1 MDYRRLQHSY
11 PPRPSPLGAS
21 QEARDPQQFPA
32 PFTESRQET
41 EKPRPYPS
49 PSSNTTPSPSQLY
62 HSTAL
67 RTSRGDTSSAYFP
80 RNGPTQSHRR
90 HGSLETRN
98 NEQTHRRNNSQPQ
111 ALRYR
116 EGASVMN
123 NTPSQHETARRTS
136 QGSSGS
142 PRFSGE
148 HPTWAREPRA
158 TVLVAIHGFR
168 HSSDR
173 DMRGPNERS
182 AQPALES
189 RQMPPPSPPHSYSSR
204 AQSTHTPGG
213 SLSSRDVPSN
223 QVLRQGSSMSISA
236 MLGSDPDRSAR
247 EPTRE
252 PARESAPF
260 FSRPPAS
267 SVFGNAPLSSSSAAM
282 SPPTAP
288 ARPSPL
294 DNSFFRRSHTPEKP
308 FSKPQGA
315 RTYRSG
321 SGGGSSVSGEQSVFG
336 GLTRSSLSQYPEKP
350 HSTHPSPRI
359 STAEPPYSEPRRMSL
374 NGPITRP
381 SSQPPHA
388 DAHTRPPGYSPISQP
403 GGAADR
409 SFESGPRPASGS
421 YGSHDPQHGRFGNI
435 FGERRSEETA
445 QRERERAPA
454 HGSDVKLSQPESYR
468 YGSLYSE
475 RDPLDRHKSGST
487 WDHGRSHP
495 PSPESKRFP
504 APEHGSGFGF
514 GAIQSYTKSLG
525 SQPGGNRQPQTTL
538 QSRNNQPTPPPH
550 DPYLRHQ
557 GQPPRIGSTPA
568 ITASTAAA
576 SSGLAALADEGRR
589 KGNDELLHHRSLLAV
604 GVDGKR
610 GGRASPL
617 PQAVQGAQAPYI
629 GPTGEPA
636 IKNELGRV
644 FSGIGSGVGGVTAAT
659 GGSGPSTPLGSS
671 PFKRDSFT
679 GRSINGEGMDEASKL
694 ARPSSAAGR
703 RSRKSREEEQ
713 MEIEANDARGILS
726 ARNARRARHSH
737 HHHHHHHHH
746 RHKGDEEAATLSSL
760 QRPSFFHRTSP
771 AEPPGAHHHHQ
782 HHHHHHHHAPRPAAI
797 SAASPIREPRTTV
810 NLQPL
815 LSSVAH
821 LPRHHL
827 GSTLYTPRIRTPTA
841 KSSLDSSKFGYT
853 TTPQP
858 LPRFEQREN
867 CTFTVRVPRFRI
879 DQSHREEI
887 CARRA
892 LWGTGV
898 YTDDSDPVA
907 AAIHSGFIRGAWGD
921 DVDESM
927 LDLEIKDTYQHAPLP
942 EPTTEGNPPA
952 KGPRLPPIPPT
963 DKDLHITLLVLPRVA
978 QYDSTLMFG
987 LKSRKWDGRHDGMS
1001 FKVHAVDWVDEGVAR
1016 GEERSGEARRKRL
1029 RTLMQTGR
1037 ICTGPAMAKMDEL
1050 RRNGVQVPRAI
1061 DGQDQPTAVQP
1072 VS

>member
-21 QEARDPQQFPA
+21 QEPRDPRQFA
-32 PFTESRQET
+32 VPFTESQPET
-41 EKPRPYPS
+41 DKPRPYPS
-49 PSSNTTPSPSQLY
+49 PSSNNTPSPSQLY
-62 HSTAL
+62 QSTTS
-67 RTSRGDTSSAYFP
+67 RNTSRGDPSSAYFP
-80 RNGPTQSHRR
+80 RNGPTQAHRR

-98 NEQTHRRNNSQPQ
+98 HEQTHRRNNSQPQ
-111 ALRYR
+111 VVRYR
-116 EGASVMN
+116 EG
-123 NTPSQHETARRTS
+123 
-136 QGSSGS
+136 
-142 PRFSGE
+142 
-148 HPTWAREPRA
+148 
-158 TVLVAIHGFR
+158 
-168 HSSDR
+168 
-173 DMRGPNERS
+173 PNEQS
-182 AQPALES
+182 APPAFGN

-204 AQSTHTPGG
+204 PQPTHAPGG
-213 SLSSRDVPSN
+213 SLMSRDVPKG
-223 QVLRQGSSMSISA
+223 QAHRPGSSMSISA
-236 MLGSDPDRSAR
+236 MLGSDPDRPAR
-247 EPTRE
+247 EST
-252 PARESAPF
+252 RESAPF

-267 SVFGNAPLSSSSAAM
+267 SIFGNAPSSAAM

-321 SGGGSSVSGEQSVFG
+321 SGGGSSLGGEQSVFG

-350 HSTHPSPRI
+350 HSTHPSPRM
-359 STAEPPYSEPRRMSL
+359 STAEPPYNEPRRMSL
-374 NGPITRP
+374 SGPIARP

-388 DAHTRPPGYSPISQP
+388 DASTRPPGYSPISQP
-403 GGAADR
+403 GGVADR
-409 SFESGPRPASGS
+409 PFESGPRPASGS
-421 YGSHDPQHGRFGNI
+421 YGSHDPQHGRFANM
-435 FGERRSEETA
+435 FGERRSEDTA
-445 QRERERAPA
+445 PRERERAPA
-454 HGSDVKLSQPESYR
+454 HGSDAKLTQPGSYR
-468 YGSLYSE
+468 YGSHYGE
-475 RDPLDRHKSGST
+475 RDPLDRHQSGST

-525 SQPGGNRQPQTTL
+525 SQPGGNRLSQIPITI
-538 QSRNNQPTPPPH
+538 QSRNSQPTPPPSH

-557 GQPPRIGSTPA
+557 GPPRISSTPA
-568 ITASTAAA
+568 ISASTAAA

-589 KGNDELLHHRSLLAV
+589 KGSEELLHHRSLLAV
-604 GVDGKR
+604 GADGKR

-629 GPTGEPA
+629 GPAGEPA

-671 PFKRDSFT
+671 PFKRDSLT
-679 GRSINGEGMDEASKL
+679 GRSNGDGIDEASKL

-703 RSRKSREEEQ
+703 RSRKSRDEEQ
-713 MEIEANDARGILS
+713 MELEANDARGILS
-726 ARNARRARHSH
+726 ARNARRSRHSH

-746 RHKGDEEAATLSSL
+746 RHKADEEAATLSSL
-760 QRPSFFHRTSP
+760 QRPTFFHRTSP
-771 AEPPGAHHHHQ
+771 ADPSAAHHHHP
-782 HHHHHHHHAPRPAAI
+782 HHHHHHHHVPRPAAI
-797 SAASPIREPRTTV
+797 PAASPIREPRTTV
-810 NLQPL
+810 NLEPL

-827 GSTLYTPRIRTPTA
+827 GSTLYTPRIGTPTA

-879 DQSHREEI
+879 NQSHREEI

-927 LDLEIKDTYQHAPLP
+927 LDLEIKDTYHHAPPP
-942 EPTTEGNPPA
+942 EATPDGASPT

-978 QYDSTLMFG
+978 QYDSTLLFG

-1037 ICTGPAMAKMDEL
+1037 ICTGPAMAKLDEL
-1050 RRNGVQVPRAI
+1050 RRSGVQVPRAI
-1061 DGQDQPTAVQP
+1061 DGQDQPAAVQP

>member
-1 MDYRRLQHSY
+1 MEYRRLQHSY

-21 QEARDPQQFPA
+21 QEPRDPQFA
-32 PFTESRQET
+32 TPFTESRQEAD
-41 EKPRPYPS
+41 KPRPYPS

-62 HSTAL
+62 QSTAS
-67 RTSRGDTSSAYFP
+67 RTLNTSGGDTSSAYFP
-80 RNGPTQSHRR
+80 RNDPTQTHRR

-98 NEQTHRRNNSQPQ
+98 HEQTHRRNNSQPQ
-111 ALRYR
+111 AMVPMPQIEDSKDRTCAVVGLHFVTLFQSAFWGLL
-116 EGASVMN
+116 GASVMN
-123 NTPSQHETARRTS
+123 HMPSQHETARRTS
-136 QGSSGS
+136 QGSSAS
-142 PRFSGE
+142 P
-148 HPTWAREPRA
+148 
-158 TVLVAIHGFR
+158 GFP
-168 HSSDR
+168 
-173 DMRGPNERS
+173 GPNEQS
-182 AQPALES
+182 APPAFGN
-189 RQMPPPSPPHSYSSR
+189 RQMPPPSPPHTYSSR

-213 SLSSRDVPSN
+213 SLMPRDVPGA
-223 QVLRQGSSMSISA
+223 QAYRPGSSMSISA
-236 MLGSDPDRSAR
+236 MLGSDADRAAR
-247 EPTRE
+247 D

-267 SVFGNAPLSSSSAAM
+267 SMFGNAPPSSSSAAM

-294 DNSFFRRSHTPEKP
+294 DNSFFRRSHTPEKS
-308 FSKPQGA
+308 FSKPQGP

-321 SGGGSSVSGEQSVFG
+321 SGGGSSQGGEQSVFG

-359 STAEPPYSEPRRMSL
+359 STAEPPYTEPRRMSL

-388 DAHTRPPGYSPISQP
+388 DAPTRPPGYSPISQP
-403 GGAADR
+403 GGVADR
-409 SFESGPRPASGS
+409 SFETGPRPAAGS
-421 YGSHDPQHGRFGNI
+421 YGSHDPQHGRFANI
-435 FGERRSEETA
+435 FGERHSEDPA
-445 QRERERAPA
+445 QRERDRAPT
-454 HGSDVKLSQPESYR
+454 HGSDAKLNQPGSYQ
-468 YGSLYSE
+468 YGSHYGE
-475 RDPLDRHKSGST
+475 RDPLDRHQSSST

-525 SQPGGNRQPQTTL
+525 SQPGGNRQPQISL
-538 QSRNNQPTPPPH
+538 QSRSSQPTPPPPH

-557 GQPPRIGSTPA
+557 GQPSRIGSTPA

-576 SSGLAALADEGRR
+576 SSGLAALADEGNR
-589 KGNDELLHHRSLLAV
+589 KGSDELLHHRSLLTV

-629 GPTGEPA
+629 GPASEPA

-659 GGSGPSTPLGSS
+659 GGSGPSTPLGTS
-671 PFKRDSFT
+671 PFKRDSLT
-679 GRSINGEGMDEASKL
+679 GRSMNGEGTDEASKL

-703 RSRKSREEEQ
+703 RSRKTRDEEQ
-713 MEIEANDARGILS
+713 MEIEANDARGLLS
-726 ARNARRARHSH
+726 ARNARRSRHSH

-746 RHKGDEEAATLSSL
+746 RRHKADEEAVTLSSL
-760 QRPSFFHRTSP
+760 QRPTFFHRTSP
-771 AEPPGAHHHHQ
+771 AEPPATHHHHQ
-782 HHHHHHHHAPRPAAI
+782 HHHHHHHHAPRPATI
-797 SAASPIREPRTTV
+797 PAASPIREPRTTV
-810 NLQPL
+810 NLEPL

-827 GSTLYTPRIRTPTA
+827 GSTLYTPRISSPTA

-879 DQSHREEI
+879 NQSHREEI

-921 DVDESM
+921 DVDDM
-927 LDLEIKDTYQHAPLP
+927 HRHPKPLMA
-942 EPTTEGNPPA
+942 T
-952 KGPRLPPIPPT
+952 PRLRAHAYHRSPPT
-963 DKDLHITLLVLPRVA
+963 DKDLHITLL
-978 QYDSTLMFG
+978 YDSTLMFG
-987 LKSRKWDGRHDGMS
+987 LKSRKWAGQHDGMS

-1037 ICTGPAMAKMDEL
+1037 ICTGPAMAKIDEL
-1050 RRNGVQVPRAI
+1050 RRGGVQVPRPI
-1061 DGQDQPTAVQP
+1061 DGQDQPAAVQP

>member
-11 PPRPSPLGAS
+11 PPRPSPLGTS
-21 QEARDPQQFPA
+21 QEPRDPRHFTV
-32 PFTESRQET
+32 PFTESHQPET
-41 EKPRPYPS
+41 DKPRSYHS
-49 PSSNTTPSPSQLY
+49 PSSNATPSPSQLY
-62 HSTAL
+62 QSTAS
-67 RTSRGDTSSAYFP
+67 RTNTRGDTSSAYFP
-80 RNGPTQSHRR
+80 RNGPTQAHRR

-98 NEQTHRRNNSQPQ
+98 HEQMHRRNNSQPQ
-111 ALRYR
+111 AVRYR
-116 EGASVMN
+116 EGLLGSSVMN
-123 NTPSQHETARRTS
+123 HTPSQQETTRRTS

-142 PRFSGE
+142 P
-148 HPTWAREPRA
+148 
-158 TVLVAIHGFR
+158 GFP
-168 HSSDR
+168 
-173 DMRGPNERS
+173 GPNEQS
-182 AQPALES
+182 APAFGN

-204 AQSTHTPGG
+204 AQPTNAPGG
-213 SLSSRDVPSN
+213 SLMSRDVPGA
-223 QVLRQGSSMSISA
+223 QTHRPGSSMSISA
-236 MLGSDPDRSAR
+236 MLGSDPDRPAR
-247 EPTRE
+247 EP
-252 PARESAPF
+252 APF

-267 SVFGNAPLSSSSAAM
+267 SIFGNAPSSSAAM

-294 DNSFFRRSHTPEKP
+294 DNSFFRRSHTPEKSL
-308 FSKPQGA
+308 SKPQGA

-321 SGGGSSVSGEQSVFG
+321 SGGGSSVPAGEQSVSG
-336 GLTRSSLSQYPEKP
+336 GVTRSSLSQYPEKP
-350 HSTHPSPRI
+350 HSTHPSPRM
-359 STAEPPYSEPRRMSL
+359 STAEPPYNEPRRMSL
-374 NGPITRP
+374 SGPIARP

-388 DAHTRPPGYSPISQP
+388 DAPTRPPATARSPSPEGSRIAPS
-403 GGAADR
+403 
-409 SFESGPRPASGS
+409 SPALGL
-421 YGSHDPQHGRFGNI
+421 HLGRTEVMIRNM
-435 FGERRSEETA
+435 RRSEDTA
-445 QRERERAPA
+445 QRERDRAPA
-454 HGSDVKLSQPESYR
+454 QGSDAKLIQPGSYR
-468 YGSLYSE
+468 YGSHYGE
-475 RDPLDRHKSGST
+475 RDPLDRHQSGST
-487 WDHGRSHP
+487 WDHARSHP

-504 APEHGSGFGF
+504 APEHGSAFGF

-525 SQPGGNRQPQTTL
+525 SQPGGHRQSQISL
-538 QSRNNQPTPPPH
+538 QSRSSQPTPPPSH

-568 ITASTAAA
+568 MSASTAAA

-589 KGNDELLHHRSLLAV
+589 KGSEELLHHRSLLAV

-617 PQAVQGAQAPYI
+617 PQAVQGAQAPYL
-629 GPTGEPA
+629 GPAGVSA

-671 PFKRDSFT
+671 PFKRDSLT
-679 GRSINGEGMDEASKL
+679 GRSNGDGMDEASKL

-703 RSRKSREEEQ
+703 RSRKSRDEEQ
-713 MEIEANDARGILS
+713 MELEANDAQGLLS
-726 ARNARRARHSH
+726 ARNARRSRHSH

-746 RHKGDEEAATLSSL
+746 RHKADEEAATLSSL
-760 QRPSFFHRTSP
+760 QRPTFFHRTSP
-771 AEPPGAHHHHQ
+771 ADPSAAHHHHQ
-782 HHHHHHHHAPRPAAI
+782 HHHHRHHHVPRPAI
-797 SAASPIREPRTTV
+797 IPAASPIREPRTTV
-810 NLQPL
+810 NLEPL

-827 GSTLYTPRIRTPTA
+827 GSTLYTPRISTPTA
-841 KSSLDSSKFGYT
+841 KSSLESSKFGYT

-879 DQSHREEI
+879 NQSHREEI

-927 LDLEIKDTYQHAPLP
+927 LDLEIKDSYQHAPPP
-942 EPTTEGNPPA
+942 EATTNGDSPT
-952 KGPRLPPIPPT
+952 KGPRLPQLPPT
-963 DKDLHITLLVLPRVA
+963 DKDLHITLLVLPRVE
-978 QYDSTLMFG
+978 QYDSTLLFG

-1037 ICTGPAMAKMDEL
+1037 ICTGPTMAKMDEL

-1061 DGQDQPTAVQP
+1061 DDQDQPAAVQP

>member
-1 MDYRRLQHSY
+1 
-11 PPRPSPLGAS
+11 
-21 QEARDPQQFPA
+21 
-32 PFTESRQET
+32 
-41 EKPRPYPS
+41 
-49 PSSNTTPSPSQLY
+49 
-62 HSTAL
+62 
-67 RTSRGDTSSAYFP
+67 
-80 RNGPTQSHRR
+80 
-90 HGSLETRN
+90 
-98 NEQTHRRNNSQPQ
+98 
-111 ALRYR
+111 
-116 EGASVMN
+116 
-123 NTPSQHETARRTS
+123 
-136 QGSSGS
+136 
-142 PRFSGE
+142 
-148 HPTWAREPRA
+148 
-158 TVLVAIHGFR
+158 
-168 HSSDR
+168 
-173 DMRGPNERS
+173 
-182 AQPALES
+182 
-189 RQMPPPSPPHSYSSR
+189 MPPPSPPHTYSSR

-213 SLSSRDVPSN
+213 SLMSRDLPGG
-223 QVLRQGSSMSISA
+223 QAHRPGSSMSISA
-236 MLGSDPDRSAR
+236 MLGSDADRAA
-247 EPTRE
+247 RE

-267 SVFGNAPLSSSSAAM
+267 STFGNAPPSSSSAAM

-294 DNSFFRRSHTPEKP
+294 DNSFFRRSHTPEKS
-308 FSKPQGA
+308 FSKPPGP

-321 SGGGSSVSGEQSVFG
+321 SGGGSSQGGEQPVFG

-359 STAEPPYSEPRRMSL
+359 STAEPPYTEPRRMSL

-388 DAHTRPPGYSPISQP
+388 DAPTRPPGYSPISQP

-409 SFESGPRPASGS
+409 PFESGPRPASGS
-421 YGSHDPQHGRFGNI
+421 YGSHDPQHGRLANI
-435 FGERRSEETA
+435 FGERRSEDTT
-445 QRERERAPA
+445 QRERDQAA
-454 HGSDVKLSQPESYR
+454 THGSDAKLNQPGSYR
-468 YGSLYSE
+468 YGSHYGE
-475 RDPLDRHKSGST
+475 RDPLDRHQSSST

-495 PSPESKRFP
+495 PSPENKRFP

-525 SQPGGNRQPQTTL
+525 SQPGGNRQPQISL
-538 QSRNNQPTPPPH
+538 QSRNSQPTPPPPPH

-557 GQPPRIGSTPA
+557 AQPSRIGSTPV

-589 KGNDELLHHRSLLAV
+589 KGSDELLHHRSLLTV

-629 GPTGEPA
+629 GPAGEPA

-659 GGSGPSTPLGSS
+659 GGSGPSTPLGTS
-671 PFKRDSFT
+671 PFKRDSLT
-679 GRSINGEGMDEASKL
+679 GRPMNGEGMDEASKL

-703 RSRKSREEEQ
+703 RSRKSRDEEQ
-713 MEIEANDARGILS
+713 MEIEANDARGLLS
-726 ARNARRARHSH
+726 ARHARRSRHSH

-746 RHKGDEEAATLSSL
+746 RHKADEEAATLSSL
-760 QRPSFFHRTSP
+760 QRPTFFHRTSP
-771 AEPPGAHHHHQ
+771 AEPPSSHNHHQ
-782 HHHHHHHHAPRPAAI
+782 HHHHHHHHAPRSATIPAV
-797 SAASPIREPRTTV
+797 SPIREPRTTV
-810 NLQPL
+810 NLEPL

-827 GSTLYTPRIRTPTA
+827 GSTLYTPRISPPTA

-879 DQSHREEI
+879 NQSHREEI

-927 LDLEIKDTYQHAPLP
+927 LDLEIKDTYQHAPP
-942 EPTTEGNPPA
+942 PDATDGDSPT

-963 DKDLHITLLVLPRVA
+963 DRDLHITLLVLPRVA

-987 LKSRKWDGRHDGMS
+987 LKSRKWAGHHDGMS

-1037 ICTGPAMAKMDEL
+1037 ICTGPAMAKIDDL
-1050 RRNGVQVPRAI
+1050 RRSGVQVPRPI
-1061 DGQDQPTAVQP
+1061 DGQDQPAAVQP

>member
-21 QEARDPQQFPA
+21 QEPRDPRQFAA
-32 PFTESRQET
+32 PFTESHQLET
-41 EKPRPYPS
+41 DKPRPYPS
-49 PSSNTTPSPSQLY
+49 PASNTTPSPSQLY
-62 HSTAL
+62 QSTAS
-67 RTSRGDTSSAYFP
+67 RTSNTSRGDTSSAYFP
-80 RNGPTQSHRR
+80 RNGPTQAHRR

-98 NEQTHRRNNSQPQ
+98 HEQTHRRNNSQPQ
-111 ALRYR
+111 VVRYR
-116 EGASVMN
+116 EG
-123 NTPSQHETARRTS
+123 
-136 QGSSGS
+136 
-142 PRFSGE
+142 
-148 HPTWAREPRA
+148 
-158 TVLVAIHGFR
+158 
-168 HSSDR
+168 
-173 DMRGPNERS
+173 PNEQS
-182 AQPALES
+182 APAFGN

-204 AQSTHTPGG
+204 AQSTHAPGG
-213 SLSSRDVPSN
+213 PLMSRDAPSN
-223 QVLRQGSSMSISA
+223 QAHRPGSSMSISA

-247 EPTRE
+247 EP
-252 PARESAPF
+252 ARESAPF

-267 SVFGNAPLSSSSAAM
+267 SGFGNAQPSSSSAAM
-282 SPPTAP
+282 SPPNAP
-288 ARPSPL
+288 TRPSPL

-315 RTYRSG
+315 RAYRSG
-321 SGGGSSVSGEQSVFG
+321 SGGGSSLPGGEQSGFG

-350 HSTHPSPRI
+350 HSTHPSPRM
-359 STAEPPYSEPRRMSL
+359 STAEPPYNEPRRMSIS
-374 NGPITRP
+374 GPIARP

-388 DAHTRPPGYSPISQP
+388 DAPTRPPGYSPISQP
-403 GGAADR
+403 GGLADR
-409 SFESGPRPASGS
+409 PFESGPRPASGS
-421 YGSHDPQHGRFGNI
+421 YGSHDPQHGRFANI
-435 FGERRSEETA
+435 FGERRSEDTA
-445 QRERERAPA
+445 PRERERPPA
-454 HGSDVKLSQPESYR
+454 HGSDAKLTQSGSYR
-468 YGSLYSE
+468 YGSHYGE
-475 RDPLDRHKSGST
+475 RDPLDRPQSGST

-525 SQPGGNRQPQTTL
+525 SQPGGNRQPQISV
-538 QSRNNQPTPPPH
+538 QSRNSQPTPPPSH

-568 ITASTAAA
+568 LSASTAAA

-589 KGNDELLHHRSLLAV
+589 KGSEELLHHRSLLAV
-604 GVDGKR
+604 GADGKR

-629 GPTGEPA
+629 GPAGEPA

-671 PFKRDSFT
+671 PFKRDSLT
-679 GRSINGEGMDEASKL
+679 GRPNGDGMDEASKL
-694 ARPSSAAGR
+694 VRPSSAAGR
-703 RSRKSREEEQ
+703 RSRKSRDEEQ
-713 MEIEANDARGILS
+713 MELEANDARGILS
-726 ARNARRARHSH
+726 ARNARRSRHSH

-746 RHKGDEEAATLSSL
+746 RHKADEEAATLSSL
-760 QRPSFFHRTSP
+760 QRPTFFHRTSP
-771 AEPPGAHHHHQ
+771 ADPTAAHHHHQ
-782 HHHHHHHHAPRPAAI
+782 HHHHHHHHVPRPATI
-797 SAASPIREPRTTV
+797 PAASPIREPRTTV
-810 NLQPL
+810 NLEPL

-827 GSTLYTPRIRTPTA
+827 GSTLYTPRIGTPTA

-879 DQSHREEI
+879 NQSHREEI

-927 LDLEIKDTYQHAPLP
+927 LDLEIKDTYQHAPPP
-942 EPTTEGNPPA
+942 EPTTNGDSPA

-1001 FKVHAVDWVDEGVAR
+1001 FKIHAVDWVDEGVAR

-1061 DGQDQPTAVQP
+1061 DDQDQPAAVQP

>member
-21 QEARDPQQFPA
+21 QEPRDPQFA

-41 EKPRPYPS
+41 DKPRPYPS

-62 HSTAL
+62 QSTAS
-67 RTSRGDTSSAYFP
+67 RTSNTSRGDTSSAYFP
-80 RNGPTQSHRR
+80 RNGPTQAHRR

-98 NEQTHRRNNSQPQ
+98 HEQIHRRNNSQPQ
-111 ALRYR
+111 AVRYR
-116 EGASVMN
+116 EGLLGASVMN
-123 NTPSQHETARRTS
+123 HTPSQHETARRTS

-142 PRFSGE
+142 P
-148 HPTWAREPRA
+148 
-158 TVLVAIHGFR
+158 GFP
-168 HSSDR
+168 
-173 DMRGPNERS
+173 GPNGQS
-182 AQPALES
+182 APPAFGN
-189 RQMPPPSPPHSYSSR
+189 RQMPPPSPPHTYSSR

-213 SLSSRDVPSN
+213 SLMSRDLPGG
-223 QVLRQGSSMSISA
+223 QAHRPGSSMSISA
-236 MLGSDPDRSAR
+236 MLGSDADRAAR
-247 EPTRE
+247 EPT
-252 PARESAPF
+252 RESAPF

-267 SVFGNAPLSSSSAAM
+267 SIFGNAPPSSSSAAM

-308 FSKPQGA
+308 FSKPPGP

-321 SGGGSSVSGEQSVFG
+321 SGGGSSQGAEQSVFG

-350 HSTHPSPRI
+350 HSTHPSPRM
-359 STAEPPYSEPRRMSL
+359 STAEPPYTEPRRMSL

-388 DAHTRPPGYSPISQP
+388 DAPTRPPGYSPISQP

-409 SFESGPRPASGS
+409 PFESGPRPASGS
-421 YGSHDPQHGRFGNI
+421 YGNPDPQHGRLANI
-435 FGERRSEETA
+435 FGERRSEDTA
-445 QRERERAPA
+445 QRERERAPT
-454 HGSDVKLSQPESYR
+454 HGSDAKLNQPGSYR
-468 YGSLYSE
+468 YGSHYGE
-475 RDPLDRHKSGST
+475 RDPLDRHQSSST

-525 SQPGGNRQPQTTL
+525 SQPGGNRQPQISL
-538 QSRNNQPTPPPH
+538 QSRNSQPTPPPPH

-557 GQPPRIGSTPA
+557 AQPSRVGSTPV

-589 KGNDELLHHRSLLAV
+589 KGSDELLHHRSLLTV

-629 GPTGEPA
+629 GPAGEPA

-659 GGSGPSTPLGSS
+659 GGSGPSTPLGTS
-671 PFKRDSFT
+671 PFKRDSLT
-679 GRSINGEGMDEASKL
+679 GRSMNGEGMDEASKL

-703 RSRKSREEEQ
+703 RSRKSRDEEQ
-713 MEIEANDARGILS
+713 MEIEANDARGLLS
-726 ARNARRARHSH
+726 ARNARRSRHSH

-746 RHKGDEEAATLSSL
+746 RHKADEEAATLSSL
-760 QRPSFFHRTSP
+760 QRPTFFHRTSP
-771 AEPPGAHHHHQ
+771 AEPPAPHHHHQ
-782 HHHHHHHHAPRPAAI
+782 HHHHHHHHAPRPATI
-797 SAASPIREPRTTV
+797 PAASPIREPRTTV
-810 NLQPL
+810 NLEPL

-827 GSTLYTPRIRTPTA
+827 GSTLYTPRISPPTA

-879 DQSHREEI
+879 NQSHREEI

-892 LWGTGV
+892 LWGTGI

-927 LDLEIKDTYQHAPLP
+927 LDLEIKDTYQHAPPP
-942 EPTTEGNPPA
+942 EATDGETPTT
-952 KGPRLPPIPPT
+952 GPRLPPIPPT

-987 LKSRKWDGRHDGMS
+987 LKSRKWAGHHDGMS

-1050 RRNGVQVPRAI
+1050 RRSGVQVPRPI
-1061 DGQDQPTAVQP
+1061 DGQDQPAAVQP

>member
-1 MDYRRLQHSY
+1 MAPDSRFQGSDLCRGWPPLCHFVADPLLNRLDDS
-11 PPRPSPLGAS
+11 SGALV
-21 QEARDPQQFPA
+21 QVG
-32 PFTESRQET
+32 
-41 EKPRPYPS
+41 
-49 PSSNTTPSPSQLY
+49 SSV
-62 HSTAL
+62 
-67 RTSRGDTSSAYFP
+67 SRGAP
-80 RNGPTQSHRR
+80 AILG
-90 HGSLETRN
+90 L
-98 NEQTHRRNNSQPQ
+98 
-111 ALRYR
+111 AWLL
-116 EGASVMN
+116 GASVMN
-123 NTPSQHETARRTS
+123 NTPSHHETARRTS

-142 PRFSGE
+142 PGFSGE
-148 HPTWAREPRA
+148 YPTWAREPRA
-158 TVLVAIHGFR
+158 TVLVATHGFR

-173 DMRGPNERS
+173 DMRGPNERT
-182 AQPALES
+182 APPTLGN

-204 AQSTHTPGG
+204 AQSTHAPGA
-213 SLSSRDVPSN
+213 SLASRDVPSG
-223 QVLRQGSSMSISA
+223 QALRPGSSMSIST
-236 MLGSDPDRSAR
+236 MLGSDPDRSA
-247 EPTRE
+247 RE

-267 SVFGNAPLSSSSAAM
+267 STFGNAPPSSSSAAM

-321 SGGGSSVSGEQSVFG
+321 SGGGSSVGGEQSVFG

-388 DAHTRPPGYSPISQP
+388 DAPTRPPGYSPISQS
-403 GGAADR
+403 GGVTDR
-409 SFESGPRPASGS
+409 PFESGPRAASGS
-421 YGSHDPQHGRFGNI
+421 YGIHDPQHGRIANI
-435 FGERRSEETA
+435 FGERRSEDTT
-445 QRERERAPA
+445 QRERERAPT
-454 HGSDVKLSQPESYR
+454 HGSDAKLTQPESYR
-468 YGSLYSE
+468 YGSHYGE

-487 WDHGRSHP
+487 WDHGRPHP

-504 APEHGSGFGF
+504 APEHGFGF

-525 SQPGGNRQPQTTL
+525 SQPGGNRQPQISL
-538 QSRNNQPTPPPH
+538 QSRSSQPTPPPH

-644 FSGIGSGVGGVTAAT
+644 FSGIGSGVGGVTAT
-659 GGSGPSTPLGSS
+659 GGSGPSTPLGTS
-671 PFKRDSFT
+671 PFKRDSLT
-679 GRSINGEGMDEASKL
+679 GRSMNEGMDDASKL

-746 RHKGDEEAATLSSL
+746 RHKVDEEAATLSSL

-771 AEPPGAHHHHQ
+771 AELPGAHHHHQ
-782 HHHHHHHHAPRPAAI
+782 HHHHHHHHAPRPATI
-797 SAASPIREPRTTV
+797 PAASPIREPRTTV
-810 NLQPL
+810 NLEPL

-879 DQSHREEI
+879 NDTHREEI

-927 LDLEIKDTYQHAPLP
+927 LDLEIKDTYQHAPPP
-942 EPTTEGNPPA
+942 EATTDGKSPA

-1001 FKVHAVDWVDEGVAR
+1001 FKIHAVDWVDEGVAR

-1050 RRNGVQVPRAI
+1050 RRDGVQVPRVM
-1061 DGQDQPTAVQP
+1061 DGQDQPAAVQP

>member
-1 MDYRRLQHSY
+1 MEYRRLQHSY

-21 QEARDPQQFPA
+21 QEPRDPRQFA
-32 PFTESRQET
+32 VPFTESHQLET
-41 EKPRPYPS
+41 DKPRPYPS
-49 PSSNTTPSPSQLY
+49 SSSNATPSPSPLY
-62 HSTAL
+62 QSATS
-67 RTSRGDTSSAYFP
+67 RTNTSRGDTSSAYLP
-80 RNGPTQSHRR
+80 RNGSTQAHRR
-90 HGSLETRN
+90 YGSLETRN
-98 NEQTHRRNNSQPQ
+98 HEQTHRRNNSQPQ
-111 ALRYR
+111 VRYR
-116 EGASVMN
+116 EGLLGASVMN
-123 NTPSQHETARRTS
+123 HTPPQPETTRRTS
-136 QGSSGS
+136 QGSSRS
-142 PRFSGE
+142 P
-148 HPTWAREPRA
+148 
-158 TVLVAIHGFR
+158 GFPA
-168 HSSDR
+168 S
-173 DMRGPNERS
+173 NEQS
-182 AQPALES
+182 APAFGN

-204 AQSTHTPGG
+204 AQPTHAPGG
-213 SLSSRDVPSN
+213 SLMSRDIPN
-223 QVLRQGSSMSISA
+223 GQAHRPGSSMSISA
-236 MLGSDPDRSAR
+236 MLGSDPDRPA
-247 EPTRE
+247 RE

-267 SVFGNAPLSSSSAAM
+267 SIFGNAPSSSSSAAM
-282 SPPTAP
+282 SPPTAT

-321 SGGGSSVSGEQSVFG
+321 SGGGSSLLGGEQSVFG

-350 HSTHPSPRI
+350 HSTHPSPRM
-359 STAEPPYSEPRRMSL
+359 STAEPPYNEPRRMSL
-374 NGPITRP
+374 SGPIARP

-388 DAHTRPPGYSPISQP
+388 DAPTRPPGYSPISQP
-403 GGAADR
+403 GGVADR
-409 SFESGPRPASGS
+409 TFESGPRPASGS
-421 YGSHDPQHGRFGNI
+421 YGTHDPQHGRFSNM
-435 FGERRSEETA
+435 FGERRSEDTA
-445 QRERERAPA
+445 QRERERAPT
-454 HGSDVKLSQPESYR
+454 HGSDAKLTQSGSYR
-468 YGSLYSE
+468 YGSHYGE
-475 RDPLDRHKSGST
+475 RDPLDRHQSGST

-525 SQPGGNRQPQTTL
+525 SQPGGNRQSQISL
-538 QSRNNQPTPPPH
+538 QSRNSQPTPPPSH

-557 GQPPRIGSTPA
+557 GQPPRIGSTPT
-568 ITASTAAA
+568 ISASTAAA

-589 KGNDELLHHRSLLAV
+589 KGSEELLHHRSLLAV
-604 GVDGKR
+604 GAGGKR

-629 GPTGEPA
+629 GPAGEPA

-671 PFKRDSFT
+671 PFKRDSLT
-679 GRSINGEGMDEASKL
+679 GRSNGEGMDETSKL

-703 RSRKSREEEQ
+703 RSRKSRDEEQ
-713 MEIEANDARGILS
+713 MDLEANDARGILS
-726 ARNARRARHSH
+726 ARNARRSRHSH

-746 RHKGDEEAATLSSL
+746 RHKADEEAATLSSL
-760 QRPSFFHRTSP
+760 QRPTFFHRTSP
-771 AEPPGAHHHHQ
+771 ADPSAPHHHHQ
-782 HHHHHHHHAPRPAAI
+782 HHHHHHHHVSRPAAI
-797 SAASPIREPRTTV
+797 PAASPIREPRTTV
-810 NLQPL
+810 NLEPL

-827 GSTLYTPRIRTPTA
+827 GSTLYTPRISTPTA

-907 AAIHSGFIRGAWGD
+907 AAIHSGFIRGAWGE

-927 LDLEIKDTYQHAPLP
+927 LDLEIKDTYHHAPPP
-942 EPTTEGNPPA
+942 EATADGSPT
-952 KGPRLPPIPPT
+952 KGPRLPPVPPP
-963 DKDLHITLLVLPRVA
+963 DRDLHITLLVLPRVA
-978 QYDSTLMFG
+978 QYDSALLFG
-987 LKSRKWDGRHDGMS
+987 LKSRKWDGHHDGMS

-1037 ICTGPAMAKMDEL
+1037 ICTGPAMAKLDEL
-1050 RRNGVQVPRAI
+1050 RRSGVQVPRAI
-1061 DGQDQPTAVQP
+1061 DSQDQAAPVQP

>member
-1 MDYRRLQHSY
+1 MDYRRLQQSY

-21 QEARDPQQFPA
+21 QGPRDPRQFA
-32 PFTESRQET
+32 GPFTESLQPEND
-41 EKPRPYPS
+41 KPRPYPS
-49 PSSNTTPSPSQLY
+49 PSSTTTPSPSQLY
-62 HSTAL
+62 QSTAS
-67 RTSRGDTSSAYFP
+67 RNTSRGDTSSAYFP
-80 RNGPTQSHRR
+80 RNGPTQAHRR

-98 NEQTHRRNNSQPQ
+98 HEQTQAHRRHGSLETRNHEQTHRRNNSQPQ
-111 ALRYR
+111 AVRYR
-116 EGASVMN
+116 EGLLGASVMT
-123 NTPSQHETARRTS
+123 TPSQHETTRRTS

-142 PRFSGE
+142 P
-148 HPTWAREPRA
+148 
-158 TVLVAIHGFR
+158 GFP
-168 HSSDR
+168 
-173 DMRGPNERS
+173 GPNEQS
-182 AQPALES
+182 APPVFGN

-204 AQSTHTPGG
+204 AQPTHAPGG
-213 SLSSRDVPSN
+213 SLMSRDVPN
-223 QVLRQGSSMSISA
+223 GQAYRPGSSMSISA
-236 MLGSDPDRSAR
+236 MLGSDPDRPA
-247 EPTRE
+247 RE

-267 SVFGNAPLSSSSAAM
+267 SIFANAPPSSSSAAM

-294 DNSFFRRSHTPEKP
+294 DNSFFRRSHTPEKS

-321 SGGGSSVSGEQSVFG
+321 SGGGSSLGGEQSVFG

-350 HSTHPSPRI
+350 HSTHPSPRM
-359 STAEPPYSEPRRMSL
+359 STAEPSYNEPRRMSL
-374 NGPITRP
+374 SGPIARP

-388 DAHTRPPGYSPISQP
+388 DAPTRPPGYSPISQP
-403 GGAADR
+403 GGVADR
-409 SFESGPRPASGS
+409 PLESGPRPASGS
-421 YGSHDPQHGRFGNI
+421 YGNHDPQHGRFANM
-435 FGERRSEETA
+435 FGERRSEDTA
-445 QRERERAPA
+445 QRERERATA
-454 HGSDVKLSQPESYR
+454 HGSDAKLTQPGSYR
-468 YGSLYSE
+468 YGSHYSE
-475 RDPLDRHKSGST
+475 RDPLDRHQSGST

-504 APEHGSGFGF
+504 APEHGSSFGF

-525 SQPGGNRQPQTTL
+525 SQPGGNRQS
-538 QSRNNQPTPPPH
+538 QSTNPPPSN

-557 GQPPRIGSTPA
+557 GQPPRVGSTPA
-568 ITASTAAA
+568 ISASTAAA

-589 KGNDELLHHRSLLAV
+589 KGSEELLHHRSLLAV
-604 GVDGKR
+604 GADGKR

-629 GPTGEPA
+629 GPAGEPA

-671 PFKRDSFT
+671 PFKRDSLT
-679 GRSINGEGMDEASKL
+679 GRSNGEGVDEASKL

-703 RSRKSREEEQ
+703 RSRKSRDEEQ
-713 MEIEANDARGILS
+713 MELEANDARGILS
-726 ARNARRARHSH
+726 ARNARRSRHSH

-746 RHKGDEEAATLSSL
+746 RHKADEEAATLSSL
-760 QRPSFFHRTSP
+760 QRPTFFHRTSP
-771 AEPPGAHHHHQ
+771 ADPSAHHHHP
-782 HHHHHHHHAPRPAAI
+782 HHHHHHHHVPRPAAI
-797 SAASPIREPRTTV
+797 PAASPIREPRTTV
-810 NLQPL
+810 NLEPL

-827 GSTLYTPRIRTPTA
+827 GSTLYTPRIGTPTA

-879 DQSHREEI
+879 NQSHREEI

-927 LDLEIKDTYQHAPLP
+927 LDLEIKDTYHHAPPP
-942 EPTTEGNPPA
+942 EATPDGTSPT

-978 QYDSTLMFG
+978 QYDSTLLFG

-1050 RRNGVQVPRAI
+1050 RRSRVQVPRAI
-1061 DGQDQPTAVQP
+1061 DGQDQPAAVEP

>member
-11 PPRPSPLGAS
+11 PPRPSPLGA
-21 QEARDPQQFPA
+21 QEPRDPQFA
-32 PFTESRQET
+32 TFTESRQET
-41 EKPRPYPS
+41 DKRPYPS

-62 HSTAL
+62 QSTAS
-67 RTSRGDTSSAYFP
+67 RTSNTSRGDTSSAYFP
-80 RNGPTQSHRR
+80 RNGPTQAHRR

-98 NEQTHRRNNSQPQ
+98 HEQTHRRNNSQPQ
-111 ALRYR
+111 TVRYR
-116 EGASVMN
+116 EGLLGASVMN
-123 NTPSQHETARRTS
+123 HTPSQHETARRTS

-142 PRFSGE
+142 PAF
-148 HPTWAREPRA
+148 P
-158 TVLVAIHGFR
+158 
-168 HSSDR
+168 
-173 DMRGPNERS
+173 GPNEQS
-182 AQPALES
+182 APPAFGN
-189 RQMPPPSPPHSYSSR
+189 RQMPPPSPPHTYSSR

-213 SLSSRDVPSN
+213 SLMSRDLPGG
-223 QVLRQGSSMSISA
+223 QAHRPGSSMSISA
-236 MLGSDPDRSAR
+236 MLGSDADRAA
-247 EPTRE
+247 RE
-252 PARESAPF
+252 PARESAF

-267 SVFGNAPLSSSSAAM
+267 STFGNAPPSSSSAAM

-294 DNSFFRRSHTPEKP
+294 DNSFFRRSHTPEKS
-308 FSKPQGA
+308 FSKPPGP

-321 SGGGSSVSGEQSVFG
+321 SGGGSSQGGEQPVLG

-359 STAEPPYSEPRRMSL
+359 STAEPPYTEPRRMSL

-388 DAHTRPPGYSPISQP
+388 DAPTRPPGYSPISQP

-409 SFESGPRPASGS
+409 PFESGPRPASGS
-421 YGSHDPQHGRFGNI
+421 YGSHDPQHGRLANI
-435 FGERRSEETA
+435 FGERRSEDTA
-445 QRERERAPA
+445 QRERDQAA
-454 HGSDVKLSQPESYR
+454 THGSDTKLNQPGSYR
-468 YGSLYSE
+468 YGSHYGE
-475 RDPLDRHKSGST
+475 RDPLDRHQSSST

-525 SQPGGNRQPQTTL
+525 SQPGGNRQPQISL
-538 QSRNNQPTPPPH
+538 QSRNSQPTPPPPPH

-557 GQPPRIGSTPA
+557 AQPSRIGSTPV

-589 KGNDELLHHRSLLAV
+589 KGSDELLHHRSLLTV

-629 GPTGEPA
+629 GPAGEPA

-659 GGSGPSTPLGSS
+659 GGSGPSTPLGTS
-671 PFKRDSFT
+671 PFKRDSLT
-679 GRSINGEGMDEASKL
+679 GRPMNGEGMDEASKL

-703 RSRKSREEEQ
+703 RSRKSRDEEQ
-713 MEIEANDARGILS
+713 MEIEANDARGLLS
-726 ARNARRARHSH
+726 ARHARRSRHSH

-746 RHKGDEEAATLSSL
+746 RHKADEEAATLSSL
-760 QRPSFFHRTSP
+760 QRPTFFHRTSP
-771 AEPPGAHHHHQ
+771 AEPPSSHHHHQ
-782 HHHHHHHHAPRPAAI
+782 HHHHHHHHAPRSATIPAV
-797 SAASPIREPRTTV
+797 SPIREPRTTV
-810 NLQPL
+810 NLEPL

-827 GSTLYTPRIRTPTA
+827 GSTLYTPRIGPPTA

-879 DQSHREEI
+879 NQSHREEI

-927 LDLEIKDTYQHAPLP
+927 LDLEIKDTYQHAPP
-942 EPTTEGNPPA
+942 PDATDGDSPT

-987 LKSRKWDGRHDGMS
+987 LKSRKWAGHHDGMS

-1037 ICTGPAMAKMDEL
+1037 ICTGPAMAKIDEL
-1050 RRNGVQVPRAI
+1050 RRSGVQVPRPI
-1061 DGQDQPTAVQP
+1061 DGQDQPAAVQP

>member
-21 QEARDPQQFPA
+21 QEPRDPHFTA
-32 PFTESRQET
+32 PSTESRQEID
-41 EKPRPYPS
+41 KSRPYPS
-49 PSSNTTPSPSQLY
+49 PASNATSSPSQLY
-62 HSTAL
+62 QSA
-67 RTSRGDTSSAYFP
+67 TSHTSNTPRGDTSSAYFP
-80 RNGPTQSHRR
+80 RNGPTQAHRR

-98 NEQTHRRNNSQPQ
+98 HEQMHRRNNSQPQ
-111 ALRYR
+111 APRYR
-116 EGASVMN
+116 EGLLGASIMN
-123 NTPSQHETARRTS
+123 NTPSQHEPARLNS
-136 QGSSGS
+136 QGNSGN
-142 PRFSGE
+142 P
-148 HPTWAREPRA
+148 
-158 TVLVAIHGFR
+158 GFP
-168 HSSDR
+168 
-173 DMRGPNERS
+173 GPNE
-182 AQPALES
+182 QPAPS
-189 RQMPPPSPPHSYSSR
+189 AFGNRQMPPPSPPHSYSAR
-204 AQSTHTPGG
+204 PQSTHAPVG
-213 SLSSRDVPSN
+213 SLMARDVPSS
-223 QVLRQGSSMSISA
+223 QALRPGSSMSISA

-247 EPTRE
+247 EP
-252 PARESAPF
+252 ARESAPF

-267 SVFGNAPLSSSSAAM
+267 SIFSNAPSSSSAAM
-282 SPPTAP
+282 SPPNAP
-288 ARPSPL
+288 TRPSPL
-294 DNSFFRRSHTPEKP
+294 ENSFFRRSNTPEKP

-321 SGGGSSVSGEQSVFG
+321 SGGGSTVGGEQSVFG

-359 STAEPPYSEPRRMSL
+359 STAEPPYNEPRRMSL

-388 DAHTRPPGYSPISQP
+388 DAPTRPPGYSPISQP
-403 GGAADR
+403 GGVADR
-409 SFESGPRPASGS
+409 PFESGPRPASGS
-421 YGSHDPQHGRFGNI
+421 YGSHDPQHGRFANI
-435 FGERRSEETA
+435 FGERRSEDTA

-454 HGSDVKLSQPESYR
+454 HGSDAKLTQPGSYR
-468 YGSLYSE
+468 YGSHYGE
-475 RDPLDRHKSGST
+475 RDSLDRHQNGST
-487 WDHGRSHP
+487 WDLGRSHP

-504 APEHGSGFGF
+504 APEPGSSFGF

-525 SQPGGNRQPQTTL
+525 SQPGGRQPRLTL
-538 QSRNNQPTPPPH
+538 QSLNSQPTPPPPH

-557 GQPPRIGSTPA
+557 GQPPRISSTPA
-568 ITASTAAA
+568 ITTSTAAA

-589 KGNDELLHHRSLLAV
+589 KGSDELLHHRSLLAV

-629 GPTGEPA
+629 GPAGEPA

-644 FSGIGSGVGGVTAAT
+644 FSGIGSGVGGVTATT

-671 PFKRDSFT
+671 PFKRDSLT
-679 GRSINGEGMDEASKL
+679 GRSMNGEGMDEASKL

-703 RSRKSREEEQ
+703 RSKKSRDEEQ
-713 MEIEANDARGILS
+713 MEIESNDARGVLS
-726 ARNARRARHSH
+726 ARNARRSRHSH

-746 RHKGDEEAATLSSL
+746 RHKADEEAATLSSL
-760 QRPSFFHRTSP
+760 QRSSFFHRTSP
-771 AEPPGAHHHHQ
+771 AESPAAHHHHPHY
-782 HHHHHHHHAPRPAAI
+782 HHHHHHVPRLTIPVT
-797 SAASPIREPRTTV
+797 SPIREPRTTV
-810 NLQPL
+810 NLEPL

-827 GSTLYTPRIRTPTA
+827 GSTLYTPRISTPTA

-853 TTPQP
+853 STPQP

-879 DQSHREEI
+879 NQSHREEI

-927 LDLEIKDTYQHAPLP
+927 LDLEIRDTYQHAPPP
-942 EPTTEGNPPA
+942 ETTPEGEAPA

-963 DKDLHITLLVLPRVA
+963 DKDLHITLLILPRLA

-1001 FKVHAVDWVDEGVAR
+1001 FKIHAVDWVDEGVAR

-1050 RRNGVQVPRAI
+1050 RRSGVQVPRAI
-1061 DGQDQPTAVQP
+1061 DGQDQPAAVQP

>member
-21 QEARDPQQFPA
+21 QEPRDPQFA

-41 EKPRPYPS
+41 DKPRPYPS

-62 HSTAL
+62 QSTAS
-67 RTSRGDTSSAYFP
+67 RTSNPSRGDTSSAYFP
-80 RNGPTQSHRR
+80 RNGPTQAHRR

-98 NEQTHRRNNSQPQ
+98 HEQTHRRNNSQPQ
-111 ALRYR
+111 AVRYR
-116 EGASVMN
+116 EG
-123 NTPSQHETARRTS
+123 
-136 QGSSGS
+136 
-142 PRFSGE
+142 
-148 HPTWAREPRA
+148 
-158 TVLVAIHGFR
+158 
-168 HSSDR
+168 
-173 DMRGPNERS
+173 PNE
-182 AQPALES
+182 QPAPPAFGN
-189 RQMPPPSPPHSYSSR
+189 RQMPPPSPPHTYSSR

-213 SLSSRDVPSN
+213 SLVSRDLPGG
-223 QVLRQGSSMSISA
+223 QAHRPGSSMSISA
-236 MLGSDPDRSAR
+236 MLGSDGDRAAR
-247 EPTRE
+247 EPG
-252 PARESAPF
+252 RESAPF

-267 SVFGNAPLSSSSAAM
+267 SIFGNTPLSSSSAAM

-294 DNSFFRRSHTPEKP
+294 DNNFFRRSHTPEKP
-308 FSKPQGA
+308 FSKPPGPRA
-315 RTYRSG
+315 YRSG
-321 SGGGSSVSGEQSVFG
+321 SGGGSSQGGEQSVFG

-359 STAEPPYSEPRRMSL
+359 STAEPPYTEPRRMSL

-388 DAHTRPPGYSPISQP
+388 DAPTRPPGYSPISQP

-409 SFESGPRPASGS
+409 PFESGPRPASGS
-421 YGSHDPQHGRFGNI
+421 YGSQDPQHGRFTNI
-435 FGERRSEETA
+435 FGERRSEDTA
-445 QRERERAPA
+445 QRERDRAPTQ
-454 HGSDVKLSQPESYR
+454 GSDAKLNQPGSYR
-468 YGSLYSE
+468 YGSHYGE
-475 RDPLDRHKSGST
+475 RDPHDRHQGSST

-525 SQPGGNRQPQTTL
+525 SQPGGNRQPQVSL
-538 QSRNNQPTPPPH
+538 QSRNSQPTPPPPH

-557 GQPPRIGSTPA
+557 AQPSRIGSTPV

-589 KGNDELLHHRSLLAV
+589 KGSDELLHHRSLLTV

-629 GPTGEPA
+629 GPAGEPA

-659 GGSGPSTPLGSS
+659 GGSGPSTPLGTS
-671 PFKRDSFT
+671 PFKRDSLT
-679 GRSINGEGMDEASKL
+679 GRSMNGEGTDEASKL
-694 ARPSSAAGR
+694 TRPSSAAGKR
-703 RSRKSREEEQ
+703 LRKSRDEEQ
-713 MEIEANDARGILS
+713 MEIEANDARGLLS
-726 ARNARRARHSH
+726 ARNARRSRHAHH

-746 RHKGDEEAATLSSL
+746 RHKADEEAATLSSL
-760 QRPSFFHRTSP
+760 QRPTFFHRTSP
-771 AEPPGAHHHHQ
+771 AEPPATHHHHQ

-797 SAASPIREPRTTV
+797 PAASPIREPRTTV
-810 NLQPL
+810 NLEPL

-827 GSTLYTPRIRTPTA
+827 GSTLYTPRISPPTA
-841 KSSLDSSKFGYT
+841 KASLDSAKFGYT

-879 DQSHREEI
+879 NQSHREEI

-927 LDLEIKDTYQHAPLP
+927 LDLEIKDTYQHAPPP
-942 EPTTEGNPPA
+942 EATNGDTPT

-987 LKSRKWDGRHDGMS
+987 LKSRKWAGQHDGMS

-1037 ICTGPAMAKMDEL
+1037 ICTGPVMAKMDEL
-1050 RRNGVQVPRAI
+1050 RRSGVQVPRPI
-1061 DGQDQPTAVQP
+1061 DDQDQPAAVQP

>member
-21 QEARDPQQFPA
+21 QEPRDPQFA

-41 EKPRPYPS
+41 DKPRPYPS

-62 HSTAL
+62 QSTAS
-67 RTSRGDTSSAYFP
+67 RTSNTSRGDTPSAYFP
-80 RNGPTQSHRR
+80 RNGPTQAHRR

-98 NEQTHRRNNSQPQ
+98 HEQTHRRNNSQPQ
-111 ALRYR
+111 VVRYR
-116 EGASVMN
+116 EGLLGASVMN
-123 NTPSQHETARRTS
+123 HTPSQHETARRTS

-142 PRFSGE
+142 P
-148 HPTWAREPRA
+148 
-158 TVLVAIHGFR
+158 GFP
-168 HSSDR
+168 
-173 DMRGPNERS
+173 GPNEQS
-182 AQPALES
+182 APPAFGN
-189 RQMPPPSPPHSYSSR
+189 RQMPPPSPPHTYSSR

-213 SLSSRDVPSN
+213 SLMSRDLPGG
-223 QVLRQGSSMSISA
+223 QAHRPGSSMSISA
-236 MLGSDPDRSAR
+236 MLGSDADRAA
-247 EPTRE
+247 RE

-267 SVFGNAPLSSSSAAM
+267 SIFGNAPPSSSSAAM

-294 DNSFFRRSHTPEKP
+294 DNSFFRRSQTPEKP
-308 FSKPQGA
+308 FSKPPGP

-321 SGGGSSVSGEQSVFG
+321 SGGGSSQGGEQSVFG

-359 STAEPPYSEPRRMSL
+359 STAEPPYTEPRRMSL

-381 SSQPPHA
+381 SSQPPQA
-388 DAHTRPPGYSPISQP
+388 DAPTRPPGYSPISQP

-409 SFESGPRPASGS
+409 PFESGPRSASGS
-421 YGSHDPQHGRFGNI
+421 YGNHDPQHGRFANI
-435 FGERRSEETA
+435 FGERHSEDTA
-445 QRERERAPA
+445 QRERDRAPT
-454 HGSDVKLSQPESYR
+454 HGSGSDAKLNQPGSYR
-468 YGSLYSE
+468 YGSHYGE
-475 RDPLDRHKSGST
+475 RDPLDRHQSSST
-487 WDHGRSHP
+487 WDNGRSHP

-525 SQPGGNRQPQTTL
+525 SQPGGNRQPQISL
-538 QSRNNQPTPPPH
+538 QSRNSQPTPPPH

-557 GQPPRIGSTPA
+557 AQPSRMGPTPV

-589 KGNDELLHHRSLLAV
+589 KGSDELLHHRNLLTV

-629 GPTGEPA
+629 GPAGEPA

-659 GGSGPSTPLGSS
+659 GGSGPSTPLGTS
-671 PFKRDSFT
+671 PFKRDSLT
-679 GRSINGEGMDEASKL
+679 GRSMNGEGMDEASKL

-703 RSRKSREEEQ
+703 RSRKSRDEEQ
-713 MEIEANDARGILS
+713 MEIEANDARGLLS
-726 ARNARRARHSH
+726 ARNARRSRHSH

-746 RHKGDEEAATLSSL
+746 RHKADEEAATLSSL
-760 QRPSFFHRTSP
+760 QRPTFFHRTSP
-771 AEPPGAHHHHQ
+771 AEPPATHHHHP
-782 HHHHHHHHAPRPAAI
+782 HHHHHHHHAPRPATI
-797 SAASPIREPRTTV
+797 PAASPIREPRTTV
-810 NLQPL
+810 NLEPL

-827 GSTLYTPRIRTPTA
+827 GSTLYTPRISSPTA

-879 DQSHREEI
+879 NQSHREEI

-927 LDLEIKDTYQHAPLP
+927 LDLEIKDTYQHAPPP
-942 EPTTEGNPPA
+942 EATNGDTPT

-987 LKSRKWDGRHDGMS
+987 LKSRKWAGHHDGMS

-1037 ICTGPAMAKMDEL
+1037 ICTGPAMAKLDEL
-1050 RRNGVQVPRAI
+1050 RRSGVQVPRPI
-1061 DGQDQPTAVQP
+1061 DGQDQPAAVQP

>member
-21 QEARDPQQFPA
+21 QEPRDPQFAA
-32 PFTESRQET
+32 PFAESRQET
-41 EKPRPYPS
+41 DKSHPYPS
-49 PSSNTTPSPSQLY
+49 TSSNTTPSPAQLY
-62 HSTAL
+62 QSTTS
-67 RTSRGDTSSAYFP
+67 RTSNTSRGDPSSAYFS
-80 RNGPTQSHRR
+80 RNGPTQAHRR
-90 HGSLETRN
+90 HGSLERRN
-98 NEQTHRRNNSQPQ
+98 HEQTHRRNVSQPQ
-111 ALRYR
+111 AVRHR
-116 EGASVMN
+116 E
-123 NTPSQHETARRTS
+123 
-136 QGSSGS
+136 
-142 PRFSGE
+142 
-148 HPTWAREPRA
+148 
-158 TVLVAIHGFR
+158 
-168 HSSDR
+168 
-173 DMRGPNERS
+173 GPNEQS
-182 AQPALES
+182 APPAFGN
-189 RQMPPPSPPHSYSSR
+189 RQMPPPSPPHAYSSR
-204 AQSTHTPGG
+204 VQQTHTPGM
-213 SLSSRDVPSN
+213 SLMSRDGPGV
-223 QVLRQGSSMSISA
+223 QAHRQGSSMSISA
-236 MLGSDPDRSAR
+236 MLGSDPDRAA
-247 EPTRE
+247 RE

-267 SVFGNAPLSSSSAAM
+267 SIFGNAPPSSSSAAM
-282 SPPTAP
+282 SPPSAP

-294 DNSFFRRSHTPEKP
+294 DNSFFRRSQTPEKP

-315 RTYRSG
+315 RTYRSESG
-321 SGGGSSVSGEQSVFG
+321 GGGSSLGGEQSVLG

-359 STAEPPYSEPRRMSL
+359 STAEPPHSEPRRMSL

-388 DAHTRPPGYSPISQP
+388 DAPTRPPGYSPISQP
-403 GGAADR
+403 GGVADR
-409 SFESGPRPASGS
+409 PFESGSRAISGS
-421 YGSHDPQHGRFGNI
+421 YGSHDPQHGRFANI
-435 FGERRSEETA
+435 LGERRSEGIA
-445 QRERERAPA
+445 QRERERAPI
-454 HGSDVKLSQPESYR
+454 HGSDAKLNQPGSHR
-468 YGSLYSE
+468 YGSHYGE
-475 RDPLDRHKSGST
+475 REPLDRHQSGST
-487 WDHGRSHP
+487 WDQGRSHP
-495 PSPESKRFP
+495 PSPENKRFP

-525 SQPGGNRQPQTTL
+525 SQPGGSRQPQISL
-538 QSRNNQPTPPPH
+538 QSRTNQPTPPPPY

-557 GQPPRIGSTPA
+557 GQPPRIGSTPTV
-568 ITASTAAA
+568 TASTAVA

-589 KGNDELLHHRSLLAV
+589 KGSDELLHHRSLLAV

-629 GPTGEPA
+629 GTAGEPA

-659 GGSGPSTPLGSS
+659 GGSGPSTPLGTS
-671 PFKRDSFT
+671 PFKRDSVT
-679 GRSINGEGMDEASKL
+679 GRSMNGEGMDEASKL
-694 ARPSSAAGR
+694 ARPSSAAGK
-703 RSRKSREEEQ
+703 RSRKSRDEEQ
-713 MEIEANDARGILS
+713 MEIEANDARGLLS
-726 ARNARRARHSH
+726 ARNARRSRHSH

-746 RHKGDEEAATLSSL
+746 RHKADEEAATLSSL

-771 AEPPGAHHHHQ
+771 ADPPAAHHHHQ
-782 HHHHHHHHAPRPAAI
+782 HHHHRHHHASRPATI
-797 SAASPIREPRTTV
+797 PAASPIREPRTTV
-810 NLQPL
+810 NLEPL

-827 GSTLYTPRIRTPTA
+827 GSTLYTPRISTPTA

-879 DQSHREEI
+879 NQSHREEI

-921 DVDESM
+921 DVDEAM
-927 LDLEIKDTYQHAPLP
+927 LDLEIKDTYQHAPAP
-942 EPTTEGNPPA
+942 EATTDGASPT

-978 QYDSTLMFG
+978 QYDSALMFG

-1029 RTLMQTGR
+1029 RALMQTGR
-1037 ICTGPAMAKMDEL
+1037 ICTGPAMAKLDEL
-1050 RRNGVQVPRAI
+1050 RRSGVQVPRAI
-1061 DGQDQPTAVQP
+1061 DGQDQPAAVQP

>member
-21 QEARDPQQFPA
+21 QEPRDPQFA

-41 EKPRPYPS
+41 DKPRPYPS

-62 HSTAL
+62 QSTAS
-67 RTSRGDTSSAYFP
+67 RTSNTSRGDTASAYFP
-80 RNGPTQSHRR
+80 RNGPTQAHRR

-98 NEQTHRRNNSQPQ
+98 HEQTHRRNHSQPQ
-111 ALRYR
+111 AVRYR
-116 EGASVMN
+116 EGLLGASVMN
-123 NTPSQHETARRTS
+123 HTPSQHETARRTS

-142 PRFSGE
+142 P
-148 HPTWAREPRA
+148 
-158 TVLVAIHGFR
+158 GFP
-168 HSSDR
+168 
-173 DMRGPNERS
+173 GPNEQS
-182 AQPALES
+182 APPAFGN
-189 RQMPPPSPPHSYSSR
+189 RQMPPPSPPHTYSSR

-213 SLSSRDVPSN
+213 SLMSRDLPGG
-223 QVLRQGSSMSISA
+223 QAHRPGSSMSISA
-236 MLGSDPDRSAR
+236 MLGSDADRAA
-247 EPTRE
+247 RE

-267 SVFGNAPLSSSSAAM
+267 SIFGNAPPSSSSAAM

-294 DNSFFRRSHTPEKP
+294 DNSFFRRSQTPEKP
-308 FSKPQGA
+308 FSKPPGP

-321 SGGGSSVSGEQSVFG
+321 SGGGSSQGGDQSVFG

-359 STAEPPYSEPRRMSL
+359 STAEPPYTEPRRMSL

-381 SSQPPHA
+381 SSQPPQA
-388 DAHTRPPGYSPISQP
+388 DAPTRPPGYSPISQP

-409 SFESGPRPASGS
+409 PFESGPRPASGS
-421 YGSHDPQHGRFGNI
+421 YGNHDPQHGRFANI
-435 FGERRSEETA
+435 FGERRSEDTA
-445 QRERERAPA
+445 QRERDRAPT
-454 HGSDVKLSQPESYR
+454 HGSGSDAKLNQPGSYR
-468 YGSLYSE
+468 YGSHYGE
-475 RDPLDRHKSGST
+475 RDPLDRHQSSST
-487 WDHGRSHP
+487 WENGRSHP

-525 SQPGGNRQPQTTL
+525 SQPGGNRQPQISL
-538 QSRNNQPTPPPH
+538 QSRNSQPTPPPPH

-557 GQPPRIGSTPA
+557 GQPSRIGSTPV

-589 KGNDELLHHRSLLAV
+589 KGSDELLHHRSLLTV

-629 GPTGEPA
+629 GPAGEPA

-659 GGSGPSTPLGSS
+659 GGSGPSTPLGTS
-671 PFKRDSFT
+671 PFKRDSLT
-679 GRSINGEGMDEASKL
+679 GRSMNGEGVDEASKL

-703 RSRKSREEEQ
+703 RSRKSRDEEQ
-713 MEIEANDARGILS
+713 MEIEANDARGLLS
-726 ARNARRARHSH
+726 ARNARRSRHSH

-746 RHKGDEEAATLSSL
+746 RHKADEEAATLSSL
-760 QRPSFFHRTSP
+760 QRPTFFHRTSP
-771 AEPPGAHHHHQ
+771 AEPPAAHHHHQ
-782 HHHHHHHHAPRPAAI
+782 HHHHHHHHAPRPATI
-797 SAASPIREPRTTV
+797 PAASPIREPRTTV
-810 NLQPL
+810 NLEPL

-827 GSTLYTPRIRTPTA
+827 GSTLYTPRISSPTA

-879 DQSHREEI
+879 NQSHREEI

-927 LDLEIKDTYQHAPLP
+927 LDLEIKDTYQHAPPP
-942 EPTTEGNPPA
+942 EATNGDTPT

-978 QYDSTLMFG
+978 QYDSALMFG
-987 LKSRKWDGRHDGMS
+987 LKSRKWAGHHDGMS

-1050 RRNGVQVPRAI
+1050 RRSGVQVPRPI
-1061 DGQDQPTAVQP
+1061 DGQDQPAAVQP

>member
-21 QEARDPQQFPA
+21 QEPRDPRQFA
-32 PFTESRQET
+32 VPFTESRQSET
-41 EKPRPYPS
+41 DKPHLYPS
-49 PSSNTTPSPSQLY
+49 PSSNTTPSSSQLY
-62 HSTAL
+62 QSTAS
-67 RTSRGDTSSAYFP
+67 RNTSRGDPSSAYFP
-80 RNGPTQSHRR
+80 RNGPTQAHRR
-90 HGSLETRN
+90 RGSLETRN
-98 NEQTHRRNNSQPQ
+98 HEQTHRRNNSQPQ
-111 ALRYR
+111 AVRYR
-116 EGASVMN
+116 EGLLGASVM
-123 NTPSQHETARRTS
+123 NTPSQHETTRRTS

-142 PRFSGE
+142 P
-148 HPTWAREPRA
+148 
-158 TVLVAIHGFR
+158 GFP
-168 HSSDR
+168 
-173 DMRGPNERS
+173 GPNEQS
-182 AQPALES
+182 VPPAIGN

-204 AQSTHTPGG
+204 AQPTHAPGG
-213 SLSSRDVPSN
+213 SLMSRDVPN
-223 QVLRQGSSMSISA
+223 GQAHRPGSSMSISA
-236 MLGSDPDRSAR
+236 MLGSDPDRPA
-247 EPTRE
+247 RE

-267 SVFGNAPLSSSSAAM
+267 SIFGNAPPSSSSAAM

-321 SGGGSSVSGEQSVFG
+321 SGGGSSLGGEQSVFG

-350 HSTHPSPRI
+350 HSTHPSPRM
-359 STAEPPYSEPRRMSL
+359 STAEPPYNEPRRMSL
-374 NGPITRP
+374 SGPIARP

-388 DAHTRPPGYSPISQP
+388 DAPTRPPGYSPISQP
-403 GGAADR
+403 GGVADR
-409 SFESGPRPASGS
+409 PFESGSRPASGS
-421 YGSHDPQHGRFGNI
+421 YGSHDPQHGRFANM
-435 FGERRSEETA
+435 FGERRSEDTA
-445 QRERERAPA
+445 QRERERAPS
-454 HGSDVKLSQPESYR
+454 HGSDAKLTQPGSYR
-468 YGSLYSE
+468 YGSYGE
-475 RDPLDRHKSGST
+475 RDPLDRPQSGSI

-504 APEHGSGFGF
+504 APEHGSSFGF

-525 SQPGGNRQPQTTL
+525 SQPGGNRQSQISL
-538 QSRNNQPTPPPH
+538 QSRNNQPTPPPSH

-568 ITASTAAA
+568 ISASTAAA

-589 KGNDELLHHRSLLAV
+589 KGSEELLHHRSLLAV
-604 GVDGKR
+604 GADGKR

-629 GPTGEPA
+629 GPAGEPA

-659 GGSGPSTPLGSS
+659 SGSGPSTPLGSS
-671 PFKRDSFT
+671 PFKRDSLT
-679 GRSINGEGMDEASKL
+679 GRSNGEGMDEASRL

-703 RSRKSREEEQ
+703 RLRKSRDEEQ
-713 MEIEANDARGILS
+713 MELEANDARGILS
-726 ARNARRARHSH
+726 ARNARRSRHSH

-746 RHKGDEEAATLSSL
+746 RHKADEEAATLSSL
-760 QRPSFFHRTSP
+760 QRPTFFHRTSP
-771 AEPPGAHHHHQ
+771 ADPSAHHHHP
-782 HHHHHHHHAPRPAAI
+782 HHHHHHHHVPRTAALP
-797 SAASPIREPRTTV
+797 AASPIREPRITV
-810 NLQPL
+810 NLEPL

-827 GSTLYTPRIRTPTA
+827 GSTLYMPRIGTPTA

-879 DQSHREEI
+879 NQSHREEI

-927 LDLEIKDTYQHAPLP
+927 LDLEIKDTYHHAPPP
-942 EPTTEGNPPA
+942 EATPDGASPT

-978 QYDSTLMFG
+978 QYDSTLLFG

-1037 ICTGPAMAKMDEL
+1037 ICTGPAMAKMDEH
-1050 RRNGVQVPRAI
+1050 RHSGVQVPRAI
-1061 DGQDQPTAVQP
+1061 DGQDQPAAVQP